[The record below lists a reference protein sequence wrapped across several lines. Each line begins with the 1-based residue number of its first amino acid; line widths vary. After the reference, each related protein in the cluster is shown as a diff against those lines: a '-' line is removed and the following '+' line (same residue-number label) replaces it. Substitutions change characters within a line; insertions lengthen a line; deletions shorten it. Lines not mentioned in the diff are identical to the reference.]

1 MAFLFLSPRSG
12 RARVNAVSRSG
23 DPMTRNFFLPEEP
36 WVVALARKHGLQ
48 HVLEDQRERKRLTG
62 CSGDKCGANKEF
74 SGISQILCL
83 VSVSPGKLAHG
94 ILTDWTAEEEYFRK
108 GLFEALEKSSSHS
121 TLSLYV
127 NKVLAFP
134 KPILSHS
141 PQRFH
146 ADLWEPEKFDLEQ
159 IIMWSGETREEL
171 EAHFGKPSQ
180 DISDFLK
187 KPAALRVPV
196 LVCHLIAKCAWKALI
211 LDGCHFGKRGAQ
223 QSIHV
228 GLQERLGGFP
238 PSQWVKEALASEKRK
253 RTPEDAMEL
262 RFRPIDAQQ
271 VVSLLRSWS
280 GQILSQA
287 AGETRQ
293 ELQLMLEEKVMRLD
307 TFAGNNKRPTRSEFG
322 PEQLLHALCAAMG
335 VRDRSN

>member
-1 MAFLFLSPRSG
+1 
-12 RARVNAVSRSG
+12 
-23 DPMTRNFFLPEEP
+23 MTRKFFLPEEP

-159 IIMWSGETREEL
+159 IIMWSGKTREEL
-171 EAHFGKPSQ
+171 AHFGKPSQ
-180 DISDFLK
+180 DISDF
-187 KPAALRVPV
+187 V
-196 LVCHLIAKCAWKALI
+196 AKTC
-211 LDGCHFGKRGAQ
+211 GSSGA
-223 QSIHV
+223 SI
-228 GLQERLGGFP
+228 
-238 PSQWVKEALASEKRK
+238 
-253 RTPEDAMEL
+253 
-262 RFRPIDAQQ
+262 
-271 VVSLLRSWS
+271 
-280 GQILSQA
+280 
-287 AGETRQ
+287 
-293 ELQLMLEEKVMRLD
+293 
-307 TFAGNNKRPTRSEFG
+307 
-322 PEQLLHALCAAMG
+322 G
-335 VRDRSN
+335 VI

>member
-1 MAFLFLSPRSG
+1 
-12 RARVNAVSRSG
+12 
-23 DPMTRNFFLPEEP
+23 MTRKFFLPEEP

-146 ADLWEPEKFDLEQ
+146 ADLWEPEKCGAGRPARSWL
-159 IIMWSGETREEL
+159 
-171 EAHFGKPSQ
+171 
-180 DISDFLK
+180 ISENHLRTSATLLQ

-196 LVCHLIAKCAWKALI
+196 LVSFDCKMRMEST
-211 LDGCHFGKRGAQ
+211 HFG
-223 QSIHV
+223 
-228 GLQERLGGFP
+228 
-238 PSQWVKEALASEKRK
+238 WVSFWEKRCATVHPCRASGK
-253 RTPEDAMEL
+253 VGR
-262 RFRPIDAQQ
+262 
-271 VVSLLRSWS
+271 VSSIPV
-280 GQILSQA
+280 GQRGSS
-287 AGETRQ
+287 
-293 ELQLMLEEKVMRLD
+293 K
-307 TFAGNNKRPTRSEFG
+307 
-322 PEQLLHALCAAMG
+322 
-335 VRDRSN
+335 